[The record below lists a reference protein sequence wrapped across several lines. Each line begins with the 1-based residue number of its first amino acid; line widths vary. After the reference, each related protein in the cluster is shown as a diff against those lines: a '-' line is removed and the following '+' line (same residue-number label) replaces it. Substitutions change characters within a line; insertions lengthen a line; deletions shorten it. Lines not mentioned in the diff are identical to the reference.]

1 MRLTLIPKK
10 NRGFT
15 LMEVTVV
22 IAIMGILAAIAIPS
36 YIRYRERGLIT
47 HATGDL
53 KKIQRVVQ
61 DLGHDTGRWPTGSM
75 AGEAKAMGT
84 GTERW
89 DLSAAAAQLTANP
102 AGLNGWQG
110 PYLTDTFQDPWGMN
124 YFSMK
129 ITI

>member
-1 MRLTLIPKK
+1 
-10 NRGFT
+10 
-15 LMEVTVV
+15 
-22 IAIMGILAAIAIPS
+22 
-36 YIRYRERGLIT
+36 
-47 HATGDL
+47 
-53 KKIQRVVQ
+53 
-61 DLGHDTGRWPTGSM
+61 
-75 AGEAKAMGT
+75 MGT